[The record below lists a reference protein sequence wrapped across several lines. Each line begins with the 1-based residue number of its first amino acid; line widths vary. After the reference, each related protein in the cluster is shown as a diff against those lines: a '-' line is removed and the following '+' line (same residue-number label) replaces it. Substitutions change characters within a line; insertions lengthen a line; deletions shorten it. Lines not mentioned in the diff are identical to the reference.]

1 MNLPKISAFLLFSC
15 MGNML
20 LHADDTVTL
29 ATLQVLAEPE
39 LRTETGVVPYQNDE
53 KNLRALQH
61 QVMRSSREAQNFMID
76 SRVVANL
83 EIQPLELKPDLNS
96 LSPFLQQYVLS
107 IAQGLQSSD
116 PTQGLYI
123 MLQPFG
129 LDRSNSMQ
137 PIDRSNSMQL
147 FNRNNSMQLIDH
159 DMHIQLDLKN
169 VSIGTIEN
177 SINKLSVPELGMPK
191 K

>member
-1 MNLPKISAFLLFSC
+1 MV
-15 MGNML
+15 
-20 LHADDTVTL
+20 HADDAVTL
-29 ATLQVLAEPE
+29 PTLHVLAEPE
-39 LRTETGVVPYQNDE
+39 LRTETGIVPYQNDE

-61 QVMRSSREAQNFMID
+61 QVIRNSREAQNFMID
-76 SRVVANL
+76 SHVVANL
-83 EIQPLELKPDLNS
+83 EIQPLQAQPDLNS

-129 LDRSNSMQ
+129 INRSNSMQ
-137 PIDRSNSMQL
+137 PIDR
-147 FNRNNSMQLIDH
+147 

-169 VSIGTIEN
+169 VSIGAIEH
-177 SINKLSVPELGMPK
+177 SINNFSVPELPTPK

>member
-1 MNLPKISAFLLFSC
+1 M
-15 MGNML
+15 MV
-20 LHADDTVTL
+20 HADDAVTL
-29 ATLQVLAEPE
+29 PTLHVLAEPE
-39 LRTETGVVPYQNDE
+39 LRTETGIVPYQNDE

-61 QVMRSSREAQNFMID
+61 QVIRNSREAQNFMID
-76 SRVVANL
+76 SHVVANL
-83 EIQPLELKPDLNS
+83 EIQPLQAQPDLNS

-129 LDRSNSMQ
+129 INRSNSMQHIDRSNSNSMQHIDRSNSNSMQ
-137 PIDRSNSMQL
+137 PIDR
-147 FNRNNSMQLIDH
+147 

-169 VSIGTIEN
+169 VSIGTIEH
-177 SINKLSVPELGMPK
+177 SINNFSVPELPTPK

>member
-1 MNLPKISAFLLFSC
+1 MKFIKIYPLLLILGCPWS
-15 MGNML
+15 MMV
-20 LHADDTVTL
+20 HADDAVTL
-29 ATLQVLAEPE
+29 PTLHVLAEPE
-39 LRTETGVVPYQNDE
+39 LRTETGIVPYQNDE

-61 QVMRSSREAQNFMID
+61 QVIRNSREAQNFMID
-76 SRVVANL
+76 SYVVANL
-83 EIQPLELKPDLNS
+83 EIQPLQAQPDLNS

-129 LDRSNSMQ
+129 INRSNSMQHIDRSNSNSMQ
-137 PIDRSNSMQL
+137 PIDR
-147 FNRNNSMQLIDH
+147 

-169 VSIGTIEN
+169 VSIGTIEH
-177 SINKLSVPELGMPK
+177 SINNFSVPELPTPK

>member
-1 MNLPKISAFLLFSC
+1 M
-15 MGNML
+15 MV
-20 LHADDTVTL
+20 HADDAVTL
-29 ATLQVLAEPE
+29 PTLHVLAEPE
-39 LRTETGVVPYQNDE
+39 LRTETGIVPYQNDE

-61 QVMRSSREAQNFMID
+61 QVIRNSREAQNFMID
-76 SRVVANL
+76 SHVVANL
-83 EIQPLELKPDLNS
+83 EIQPLQAQPDLNS

-129 LDRSNSMQ
+129 INRSNSMQ
-137 PIDRSNSMQL
+137 PIDR
-147 FNRNNSMQLIDH
+147 

-169 VSIGTIEN
+169 VSIGAIEH
-177 SINKLSVPELGMPK
+177 SINNFSVPELPTPK

>member
-1 MNLPKISAFLLFSC
+1 MV
-15 MGNML
+15 
-20 LHADDTVTL
+20 HADDAVTL
-29 ATLQVLAEPE
+29 PTLHVLAEPE
-39 LRTETGVVPYQNDE
+39 LRTETGIVPYQNDE

-61 QVMRSSREAQNFMID
+61 QVIRNSREAQNFMID
-76 SRVVANL
+76 SHVVANL
-83 EIQPLELKPDLNS
+83 EIQPLQAQPDLNS

-129 LDRSNSMQ
+129 INRSNSMQ
-137 PIDRSNSMQL
+137 PIDR
-147 FNRNNSMQLIDH
+147 

-169 VSIGTIEN
+169 VSIGTIEH
-177 SINKLSVPELGMPK
+177 SINNFSVPELPTPK

>member
-1 MNLPKISAFLLFSC
+1 MKFIKIYPLLLILGCPWS
-15 MGNML
+15 MMV
-20 LHADDTVTL
+20 HADDAVTL
-29 ATLQVLAEPE
+29 PTLHVLAEPE
-39 LRTETGVVPYQNDE
+39 LRTETGIVPYQNDE

-61 QVMRSSREAQNFMID
+61 QVIRNSREAQNFMID
-76 SRVVANL
+76 SHVVANL
-83 EIQPLELKPDLNS
+83 EIQ
-96 LSPFLQQYVLS
+96 SPFLQQYVLS

-129 LDRSNSMQ
+129 INRSNSMQHIDRSNSNSMQ
-137 PIDRSNSMQL
+137 PIDR
-147 FNRNNSMQLIDH
+147 

-169 VSIGTIEN
+169 VSIGTIEH
-177 SINKLSVPELGMPK
+177 SINNFSVPELPTPK